1 MVSYTPIYGLPAP
14 SLGEAPN
21 VPADIAALA
30 DGTESALLALAMLP
44 VDNLLINGGFG
55 INQRAAS
62 SYTRTSTQTGY
73 TVDRWILTSGT
84 GATNIVTPTA
94 IATGSFAGAPRWKLA
109 WNRSVAGSAN
119 SYLEQRIEDVRTAAG
134 KNLTISLNAAVAS
147 GTADI
152 TISVVQNFGTGGSP
166 SSETSP
172 VVSSTITVDT
182 SVSTRRVATLA
193 VPSVSG
199 KTIGS
204 DENSYLSI
212 RINRASGAGTG
223 TIDLWDAG
231 AVTGAVDR
239 PFLPRSPAAELMR
252 CQRYYYQLG
261 PYGTTRQ
268 FGVGCTISTTQAIYH
283 IALPVTMR
291 TKPTITFSAN
301 NDFAISGAAT
311 TSSMAENAGTS
322 ANVAVVTATSSGLG
336 SNQGSYLDNSPDTTN
351 AAIYVSAEL

>member
-1 MVSYTPIYGLPAP
+1 MVSYTPTYGLPAP

-134 KNLTISLNAAVAS
+134 KNITVSLNAAVAS

-193 VPSVSG
+193 VPSISG

-204 DENSYLSI
+204 GENSYLSI

-231 AVTGAVDR
+231 AVIGAVDR

-252 CQRYYYQLG
+252 GQRYYYQLG
-261 PYGTTRQ
+261 PYGASRMMAPIGMAVATTIGR
-268 FGVGCTISTTQAIYH
+268 FT
-283 IALPVTMR
+283 LPIPPMR
-291 TKPTITFSAN
+291 DTPTVTFSSGT
-301 NDFAISGAAT
+301 DFRINGGSD
-311 TSSMAENAGTS
+311 TS
-322 ANVAVVTATSSGLG
+322 AAV
-336 SNQGSYLDNSPDTTN
+336 QGSGSTPGMVVLDFTGAGLTLGNACFITNDQDTTN

>member
-1 MVSYTPIYGLPAP
+1 MVSYTPTYGLPAP

-134 KNLTISLNAAVAS
+134 KNITVSFNAAVAS

-193 VPSVSG
+193 VPSISG

-231 AVTGAVDR
+231 AVIGAVDR

-252 CQRYYYQLG
+252 CQRYYYALPLTG
-261 PYGTTRQ
+261 ADGAAYSASSFSLLVVFPTAMRVAPTLTAPAGTYGVNHYAIGNAT
-268 FGVGCTISTTQAIYH
+268 STT
-283 IALPVTMR
+283 P
-291 TKPTITFSAN
+291 PTAASV
-301 NDFAISGAAT
+301 AT
-311 TSSMAENAGTS
+311 TKCILDAGGF
-322 ANVAVVTATSSGLG
+322 SGLTVHRGG
-336 SNQGSYLDNSPDTTN
+336 SMYTHPGL
-351 AAIYVSAEL
+351 AVSAEL